1 MMSMALLLA
10 TMVELT
16 SETWHGLVNDDC
28 GGRVVL
34 FRPIIRADLA
44 EISHMCHLD
53 PHGAPGDHGHEP
65 GGKWCCDSR

>member
-1 MMSMALLLA
+1 MMNMALLLA
-10 TMVELT
+10 TMVKLT
-16 SETWHGLVNDDC
+16 YDTWYKLVNDDS

-34 FRPIIRADLA
+34 FRSIIHADLA

-53 PHGAPGDHGHEP
+53 PHGAPGGHGDEP